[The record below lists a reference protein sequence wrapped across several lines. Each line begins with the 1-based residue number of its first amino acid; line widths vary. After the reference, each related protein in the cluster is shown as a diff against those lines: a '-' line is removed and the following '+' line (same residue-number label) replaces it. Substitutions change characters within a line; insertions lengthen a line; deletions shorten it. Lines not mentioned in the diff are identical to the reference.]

1 MEVRVL
7 VSFDGRHHA
16 YGDAI
21 TRAIEDYRPHLDVSV
36 AGTGGFAAEASR
48 LRPDLVISDRSKD
61 AGVARGVVPAWVE
74 LPTGPDPVSRI
85 CVGGRFRRSRNP
97 SFAEL
102 LSVVDEAEGLTGT
115 PTRRGVE

>member
-1 MEVRVL
+1 MRVL
-7 VSFDGRHHA
+7 VSFEGQHHA

-21 TRAIEDYRPHLDVSV
+21 ARAIGDSRPHLDVSV
-36 AGTGGFAAEASR
+36 AGAEGLAAEASR

-61 AGVARGVVPAWVE
+61 AGAASGVVPAWVE
-74 LPTGPDPVSRI
+74 LPTGPNPVSRI
-85 CVGGRFRRSRNP
+85 CVGGGCRNSPNP

-115 PTRRGVE
+115 PDAAGR